1 MQGDRIWEQQEEIWL
16 ATKKSQNELASCE
29 HHLFIPL
36 SKYAISSIFQALDDS
51 Y

>member
-1 MQGDRIWEQQEEIWL
+1 MQGDRIWGQQEELWL
-16 ATKKSQNELASCE
+16 ATKKPQNELALCI

-36 SKYAISSIFQALDDS
+36 SKYPSSYIFQALDDS